1 MDELL
6 QRFNEWLAS
15 RAATT
20 ITQFA
25 LWSVFILLIAWF
37 LRTVVT
43 RTISDNTNRY
53 RAKKAIR
60 LASYFLILLLAMA
73 TFTGRLEYL
82 GISIGFISAGIAFA
96 LQEVILSIA
105 GWIAIFSTNL
115 YKPGDRIEINGVKG
129 DVIDISVTQTT
140 LMEMGQWVSSDN
152 YNGRIVRIS
161 NAFVFKSPLY
171 NYSTDFPF
179 LWDEIIL
186 PVRYQSDTKLA
197 GELIMQ
203 VANAKLGEYADYA
216 KAHWSGMVRKYLIE
230 NAMVEPSLSVRLTD
244 NWVEFTLRFVVDYKK
259 RRSTK
264 NELSQEILAAFQET
278 KGKVELASATFELV
292 GLPNVSVDLRSVSK
306 E

>member
-1 MDELL
+1 MEELL
-6 QRFNEWLAS
+6 QQFNEWLAS

-20 ITQFA
+20 ITQFV
-25 LWSVFILLIAWF
+25 LWSAFILLIAWF

-43 RTISDNTNRY
+43 RSISDNTNRY

-203 VANAKLGEYADYA
+203 VAHAKLNEYADYA
-216 KAHWSGMVRKYLIE
+216 KEHWSGMVREYLIE

-259 RRSTK
+259 RRTTK
-264 NELSQEILAAFQET
+264 HELSQEILAAFQKT

-292 GLPNVSVDLRSVSK
+292 GLPNISVDLRSVSK

>member
-1 MDELL
+1 MEELL
-6 QRFNEWLAS
+6 QQFNEWLAS

-20 ITQFA
+20 ITQFV

-60 LASYFLILLLAMA
+60 LAGYFLILLLAVA

-179 LWDEIIL
+179 LWDEIML

-203 VANAKLGEYADYA
+203 VAHAKLSEYADYA
-216 KAHWSGMVRKYLIE
+216 KEHWSGMVRKYLIE
-230 NAMVEPSLSVRLTD
+230 NAMVEPTLSVKLTD

-259 RRSTK
+259 RRTTK
-264 NELSQEILAAFQET
+264 NELSREILEVFQKT

>member
-1 MDELL
+1 MEELL

-20 ITQFA
+20 ITQFV
-25 LWSVFILLIAWF
+25 LWSVFILLITWF

-60 LASYFLILLLAMA
+60 LAGYFLILLLAVA

-179 LWDEIIL
+179 VWDEIIL

-197 GELIMQ
+197 GEIILQI
-203 VANAKLGEYADYA
+203 ANARLGEYAEYA
-216 KAHWSGMVRKYLIE
+216 KQHWESMVRKYLIE
-230 NAMVEPSLSVRLTD
+230 NAVVEPTLSVKLTD

-264 NELSQEILAAFQET
+264 DELSKQILEAFRKT
-278 KGKVELASATFELV
+278 GGKVELASATFELV
-292 GLPNVSVDLRSVSK
+292 GLPNVSVDLRAANK
-306 E
+306 D

>member
-1 MDELL
+1 MEELL
-6 QRFNEWLAS
+6 QQFNEWLAS

-20 ITQFA
+20 ITQFV

-60 LASYFLILLLAMA
+60 LAGYFLILLLAVA

-203 VANAKLGEYADYA
+203 VAHAKLSEYADYA
-216 KAHWSGMVRKYLIE
+216 KEHWSGMVRKYLIE
-230 NAMVEPSLSVRLTD
+230 NAMVEPTLSVKLTD

-259 RRSTK
+259 RRTTK
-264 NELSQEILAAFQET
+264 NELSREILEVFQKT